1 MGYPMLNFS
10 IRPDAVMA
18 MVDRVAELDDASDEF
33 IAGVLETESWEEFIA
48 RAAAAAFCE
57 AEGLRVEPAGA
68 RSDGVEA
75 KRLVGPYRYD
85 VTEES

>member
-18 MVDRVAELDDASDEF
+18 MVDRIAELDDASDEF

-57 AEGLRVEPAGA
+57 AEGLRVDDDNGHNACY
-68 RSDGVEA
+68 RLISDWKE
-75 KRLVGPYRYD
+75 KP
-85 VTEES
+85 